1 MIRPLG
7 GPRRGRLDQV
17 TTARPSA
24 TELDARTPADR
35 DRVIDAVRAASILVV
50 VLGHWTMAAPERVE
64 GSLRLRNVL
73 EVATWAQ
80 PLTWLL
86 QVMPLFFLAAGF
98 ANHRSL
104 APRADGTRRPA
115 AAYLAGR
122 VDRVLRPTLIFLA
135 VWLVGAWVAVAL
147 GAPERALDAA
157 GTAAAMPLWFLAIY
171 LLLALLAPAQL
182 AVHRRWPLLLPTVL
196 PVGVLLLDQA
206 QGTGW
211 AALAFLNYA
220 LVFGLCQ
227 ELGFWYAD
235 GRLQRL
241 PRLAWVACAAAA
253 VALLL
258 VATQLGDYPVSMIG
272 LPGQKVSNMMPPSIC
287 VVLVALLQLSL
298 LMLLRPALA
307 RWLQRPGPWAATV
320 GVNLRIMTVF
330 LWHLSGFA
338 AAAGILLA
346 LDVPLPAIASGA
358 WWAWKL
364 VWIALSALV
373 TVAFVLALGRAE
385 QGAGQVATPPAPLAV
400 LGTAVAFV
408 GLVMVACAGFVA
420 PFEAGGIE
428 LVGMRFVPAVGAA
441 LVVVGYALTRAGRTT
456 AAPSPTR

>member
-80 PLTWLL
+80 PLTWLF

-104 APRADGTRRPA
+104 APRADGTRRPV

-182 AVHRRWPLLLPTVL
+182 GVHRRWPLLLPTVL

-211 AALAFLNYA
+211 AALAFGGPIFARMAPGGFHLVLAGGA
-220 LVFGLCQ
+220 L
-227 ELGFWYAD
+227 Y
-235 GRLQRL
+235 
-241 PRLAWVACAAAA
+241 
-253 VALLL
+253 
-258 VATQLGDYPVSMIG
+258 
-272 LPGQKVSNMMPPSIC
+272 
-287 VVLVALLQLSL
+287 
-298 LMLLRPALA
+298 
-307 RWLQRPGPWAATV
+307 TV
-320 GVNLRIMTVF
+320 GVAYLMWESLPFHVTIWHVF
-330 LWHLSGFA
+330 VLTASITIYAAMVIELGGVA
-338 AAAGILLA
+338 AA
-346 LDVPLPAIASGA
+346 
-358 WWAWKL
+358 
-364 VWIALSALV
+364 
-373 TVAFVLALGRAE
+373 
-385 QGAGQVATPPAPLAV
+385 
-400 LGTAVAFV
+400 
-408 GLVMVACAGFVA
+408 
-420 PFEAGGIE
+420 
-428 LVGMRFVPAVGAA
+428 
-441 LVVVGYALTRAGRTT
+441 
-456 AAPSPTR
+456 

>member
-1 MIRPLG
+1 MIGALPG
-7 GPRRGRLDQV
+7 AGRGRLDQV
-17 TTARPSA
+17 TTARPSPA
-24 TELDARTPADR
+24 ELDARTPADR
-35 DRVIDAVRAASILVV
+35 DRVVDAVRAASILVV

-80 PLTWLL
+80 PLTWLF

-104 APRADGTRRPA
+104 SPRPDGSRRSV

-122 VDRVLRPTLIFLA
+122 VDRVLRPTLVFLA
-135 VWLVGAWVAVAL
+135 VWLVGAWVAIAL

-182 AVHRRWPLLLPTVL
+182 AIHRRWPLLLPVAL
-196 PVGVLLLDQA
+196 PVGVLALDRA

-241 PRLAWVACAAAA
+241 PRLAWVAGAAAA
-253 VALLL
+253 VGLLL
-258 VATQLGDYPVSMIG
+258 VATRWGGYPVSMIG
-272 LPGQKVSNMMPPSIC
+272 LPGQKVSNMMPPSVC

-307 RWLQRPGPWAATV
+307 RWLRRPGPWAATV

-330 LWHLSGFA
+330 LWHLTGFA

-346 LDVPLPAIASGA
+346 LDVPLPTIGSAA
-358 WWAWKL
+358 WWAWKP

-373 TVAFVLALGRAE
+373 TAGFVLALGRVE
-385 QGAGQVATPPAPLAV
+385 QGAGHVARPPVPLAV
-400 LGTAVAFV
+400 LGTVVAFV

-441 LVVVGYALTRAGRTT
+441 LVVVGYALTRAGRT
-456 AAPSPTR
+456 PRRTR